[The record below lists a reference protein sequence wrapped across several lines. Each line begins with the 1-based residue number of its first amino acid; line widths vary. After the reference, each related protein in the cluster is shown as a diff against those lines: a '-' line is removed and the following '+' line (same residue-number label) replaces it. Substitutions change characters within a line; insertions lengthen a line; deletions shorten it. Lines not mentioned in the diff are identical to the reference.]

1 MNRISNHIISILLA
15 VVFLVGCDKS
25 GEQLTVSNDGSD
37 RIILRFAS
45 DKAIES
51 RASEDGTSVES
62 KVEKLDVFIFDEGE
76 LFYYESVE
84 PHGATVTLEKPKSAF
99 VKPTYSIYLVAN
111 STNPSKP
118 LSEIKNLTELRQVT
132 ETSTTENPLNEIDP
146 TEENG
151 SFLMSG
157 NVDNVE
163 LNDGNADVN
172 TEININLARAAAKI
186 EVVLIEGANEDG
198 DWFQFQCETNNNN

>member
-76 LFYYESVE
+76 LFYYE
-84 PHGATVTLEKPKSAF
+84 
-99 VKPTYSIYLVAN
+99 
-111 STNPSKP
+111 
-118 LSEIKNLTELRQVT
+118 
-132 ETSTTENPLNEIDP
+132 
-146 TEENG
+146 
-151 SFLMSG
+151 
-157 NVDNVE
+157 
-163 LNDGNADVN
+163 
-172 TEININLARAAAKI
+172 
-186 EVVLIEGANEDG
+186 
-198 DWFQFQCETNNNN
+198 